1 MRLHFCDTSVGIHIP
16 TQANITTETPR
27 CHQKIGSNPQTKAD
41 IILQRAKPLD
51 PSTFLCF
58 VLSDICLFALIF
70 ALVSKVITWSTIL
83 ISIKSSDKYILF
95 AIYYT
100 EVDDNDLEIE
110 AQI

>member
-58 VLSDICLFALIF
+58 VLSDICLVAR
-70 ALVSKVITWSTIL
+70 VSKVITWSTML

-95 AIYYT
+95 AIYST